1 MKQYSNS
8 HEALTAF
15 NSGEDA
21 AFDFFYKRYHTQV
34 FVIANRYLN
43 DEDEAKD
50 VRSKTFIK
58 LWQFKGKLNFRSTPQ
73 LFTWL
78 RSTARNQCID
88 YIRMQA
94 IHKSK
99 EAAILLHNAL
109 NENVR
114 QVFEVTDKEAAVL
127 DRIMKGVDNLPPN
140 LKYIFKLRCEDEL
153 KFRDIAKQLNAD
165 VSTIKKRYA
174 RALEL
179 IKRTLCLKKNL
190 HCGHTSR
197 HLYAI

>member
-1 MKQYSNS
+1 MEQYSNS

-21 AFDFFYKRYHTQV
+21 AIDFFYKRYHTQV

-58 LWQFKGKLNFRSTPQ
+58 LWQFKGRLNFKSTNQ

-78 RSTARNQCID
+78 RCTARNQCID
-88 YIRMQA
+88 YIRIQA

-99 EAAILLHNAL
+99 ESAILLHNAL

-127 DRIMKGVDNLPPN
+127 DRIIKGVDNLPPN

-190 HCGHTSR
+190 HCGHINRS
-197 HLYAI
+197 LLII